1 MTAFGSKFFG
11 LEMNGPSKYCG
22 SGLSAPLGSPVWL
35 LSFNVVKT
43 MQVSGYVPLNN
54 YRYVGKI
61 DLYLYIVAN
70 MHVLV
75 FKNFA
80 LFLKSV

>member
-11 LEMNGPSKYCG
+11 LEMNGPSKYWG

-43 MQVSGYVPLNN
+43 MQVLGYVPLNN

-61 DLYLYIVAN
+61 DF
-70 MHVLV
+70 VLV
-75 FKNFA
+75 YCCKYA
-80 LFLKSV
+80 CTSVQKICIVS